1 MKNSV
6 CVWLGEGE
14 LPQLVLQEDN
24 DRVSI
29 YWGEDL
35 EIYISIDELK
45 RLAERIDEF
54 LKEKEHVVSKR

>member
-1 MKNSV
+1 MRNSV

-35 EIYISIDELK
+35 EIYVSIDELK
-45 RLAERIDEF
+45 HLGERIEEF
-54 LKEKEHVVSKR
+54 LKEKKDVTHSR